1 MRHFPSLADF
11 SGDPYYDE
19 QQPIA
24 SASDGGG
31 GGPGDAGAMA
41 LYDYDGAPPPR
52 VPRVVTGE
60 ASAELLLQ
68 AQPYVVGAM
77 LPVATKLI
85 FALRDP
91 TEVCNSMERYGTACN
106 GM

>member
-19 QQPIA
+19 QPHVA

-41 LYDYDGAPPPR
+41 RYDDYDGAPPPR

-68 AQPYVVGAM
+68 AQPYVVGAT

-91 TEVCNSMERYGTACN
+91 TEVCNSM
-106 GM
+106 